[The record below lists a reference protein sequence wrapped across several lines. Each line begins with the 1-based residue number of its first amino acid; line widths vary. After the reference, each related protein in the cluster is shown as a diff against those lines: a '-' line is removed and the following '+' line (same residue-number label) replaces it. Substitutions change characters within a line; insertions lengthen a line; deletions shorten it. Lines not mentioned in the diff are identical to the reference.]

1 MIIIAINLTLVAFI
15 LLPLGAI
22 TLGITIYFF
31 LKSRESL
38 MLTMGKQPKKPT
50 AVAKRDAAVPKREIP
65 KQEKEKP
72 VNVKRTTLVE
82 LEEQFA
88 RKRFEAPTVQEE
100 PVAPAKKPVITED
113 SVQDLKASIAH
124 QQKILNDYLFKV
136 EELENEGKEELV
148 EQNNALQKEIA
159 KLHGVIEEKDAEV
172 EDLQQQVS
180 AAGKMAAKIEEVY
193 QEFDLLQSKMVQL
206 EKQANKANNLAIELE
221 DTKHSYEQIHKELL
235 RKQERLEE
243 VMADNQRMR
252 QEMNVLEDKLS
263 EANLQRQQLQKKVQF
278 LQELN
283 TDMQSI
289 SDTNKKLQTEL
300 RRIGE
305 LESMLNM
312 MAEERDYLLRKK
324 FDK

>member
-22 TLGITIYFF
+22 TLGVTIYFF

-38 MLTMGKQPKKPT
+38 MLTMGEKKKP
-50 AVAKRDAAVPKREIP
+50 AAVSKKETV
-65 KQEKEKP
+65 KAEKEKP
-72 VNVKRTTLVE
+72 VFKRSTLVE

-88 RKRFEAPTVQEE
+88 RKRFESSHMQDESTVS
-100 PVAPAKKPVITED
+100 VKKPVVTED
-113 SVQDLKASIAH
+113 SVHDLKASIAH
-124 QQKILNDYLFKV
+124 QQKMLNDYLAKV
-136 EELENEGKEELV
+136 EELENGGKEELV
-148 EQNNALQKEIA
+148 QQNNALQKEIT
-159 KLHGVIEEKDAEV
+159 KLHGVIEEKDAEID
-172 EDLQQQVS
+172 DLQQQVS
-180 AAGKMAAKIEEVY
+180 SASKMAEKIEEVY
-193 QEFDLLQSKMVQL
+193 QEFDQLQSKMSQL

-243 VMADNQRMR
+243 VMTENQRMR
-252 QEMNVLEDKLS
+252 QDMNVIEDKLS
-263 EANLQRQQLQKKVQF
+263 DANLQRQQLLKKVQF

>member
-1 MIIIAINLTLVAFI
+1 MTTIAINLTLVAYI

-22 TLGITIYFF
+22 TLGVTIYFF

-38 MLTMGKQPKKPT
+38 MLTMGQRKPAAIPKK
-50 AVAKRDAAVPKREIP
+50 EIP
-65 KQEKEKP
+65 KKEIPKAEKEKP
-72 VNVKRTTLVE
+72 MAFKRSTLVE

-88 RKRFEAPTVQEE
+88 RRRFEASHMQDE
-100 PVAPAKKPVITED
+100 PVVTIKKPAVTED
-113 SVQDLKASIAH
+113 SVHDLKASIAH
-124 QQKILNDYLFKV
+124 QQKLLNEYLVKV
-136 EELENEGKEELV
+136 EELENGGKEELV
-148 EQNNALQKEIA
+148 QQNNALQKEIT
-159 KLHGVIEEKDAEV
+159 KLHGVIEEKDAEI

-180 AAGKMAAKIEEVY
+180 AGNKMAEKIEEVY
-193 QEFDLLQSKMVQL
+193 QEFDQLQSKMVQL

-243 VMADNQRMR
+243 AMADNQRMR
-252 QEMNVLEDKLS
+252 QELNEIEDKLS
-263 EANLQRQQLQKKVQF
+263 DSNLQRQQLLKKVQF

>member
-22 TLGITIYFF
+22 TLGVTIYFF

-38 MLTMGKQPKKPT
+38 MLTMGQKKKP
-50 AVAKRDAAVPKREIP
+50 APVSKKEIIKP
-65 KQEKEKP
+65 EKEKP
-72 VNVKRTTLVE
+72 ATFKRSTLVE

-88 RKRFEAPTVQEE
+88 RKRYESSHVQEE
-100 PVAPAKKPVITED
+100 PLVQVKKPAVTED
-113 SVQDLKASIAH
+113 SVHDLKASIAH
-124 QQKILNDYLFKV
+124 QQKMLNDYLAKV
-136 EELENEGKEELV
+136 EELENGGKEQLV
-148 EQNNALQKEIA
+148 QQNNALQKEIT
-159 KLHGVIEEKDAEV
+159 KLHGVIEEKDAEI

-180 AAGKMAAKIEEVY
+180 SASKMAEKIEEVY
-193 QEFDLLQSKMVQL
+193 QEFDQLQSKMAQL

-243 VMADNQRMR
+243 VMSENQRMR
-252 QEMNVLEDKLS
+252 QDMNVIEDKLS
-263 EANLQRQQLQKKVQF
+263 DANLQRQQLLKKVQF